1 MSKSKEDYNKEWI
14 ELSQQMQSLEIKRRE
29 LYNQHKKEFGSIDL
43 KTENVPSI
51 FYDLNRKDINISKLN

>member
-1 MSKSKEDYNKEWI
+1 MSTKEDYNKEWI

-29 LYNQHKKEFGSIDL
+29 LYNQLKKEFGPIDL
-43 KTENVPSI
+43 KTENNPSI